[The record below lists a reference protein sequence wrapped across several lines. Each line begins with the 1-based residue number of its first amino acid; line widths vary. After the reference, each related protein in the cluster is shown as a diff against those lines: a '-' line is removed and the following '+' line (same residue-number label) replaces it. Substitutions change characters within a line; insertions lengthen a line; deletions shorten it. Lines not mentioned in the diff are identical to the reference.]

1 MCEWVEF
8 CPGTGESI
16 ENAPCKVAV
25 NFFTPSETVD
35 TVWDELLAILE
46 RDEISMSMSSE
57 IASHMINR
65 NAR

>member
-16 ENAPCKVAV
+16 DNAPCKVAV
-25 NFFTPSETVD
+25 NFLVPAEIVD

-46 RDEISMSMSSE
+46 RDELTKSMSSA
-57 IASHMINR
+57 IASHMQ
-65 NAR
+65 ARDVR